1 VYEISVSVDA
11 CVRAGTQAD
20 VLWVVGGAEE
30 VGGDPNGALVL
41 TAGGG
46 RMGSLLAG
54 ALDDQAAGLTAG
66 GIGSRLI
73 ELQVDTLG
81 ALVSGVPEG
90 TGVRA
95 LLAPASDF
103 PVDFWG
109 RLWAG
114 APLCLVT
121 HLNCDRITGI
131 EYYEEAGVADLGEDV
146 ARLFSR
152 GTTGSLVEAD
162 RVVTVLWPVPR
173 LALVG
178 GGPILGAVEQTAGP
192 LGWQV
197 LRFGRPDEAAPLLLG
212 LGALDAVVV
221 AGHDLTMAGNAL
233 SAALSG
239 SAGYVGA
246 LGTVA
251 MNRARLD
258 WLSSRGV
265 EGLDRV
271 HGPAGLDL
279 GARTPAEVALA
290 VLAEALAVRSGH
302 TGRSLRDLGN
312 ADSGLP

>member
-1 VYEISVSVDA
+1 MSVDA
-11 CVRAGTQAD
+11 CVRAGTRAD
-20 VLWVVGGAEE
+20 VLWVVSGAEE

-46 RMGSLLAG
+46 RMGSLLSG

-66 GIGSRLI
+66 GVSSRLV
-73 ELQVDTLG
+73 ELEVDTLG

-90 TGVRA
+90 ARVRA
-95 LLAPASDF
+95 LLAPAADF
-103 PVDFWG
+103 PAGFWG

-121 HLNCDRITGI
+121 HLDGDRITGI
-131 EYYEEAGVADLGEDV
+131 EFHEEAEVADLGEDV
-146 ARLFSR
+146 ARFFSR
-152 GTTGSLVEAD
+152 GTTGSRVEAD
-162 RVVTVLWPVPR
+162 RVVTALWPVPR

-178 GGPILGAVEQTAGP
+178 GGPILEAVEQSAGL

-197 LRFGRPDEAAPLLLG
+197 LRFGSPGEAAPLLLG
-212 LGALDAVVV
+212 LGALDAVLV
-221 AGHDLTMAGNAL
+221 ASHDLTAAGNAL

-246 LGTVA
+246 LGTPA
-251 MNRARLD
+251 MNRARLE

-265 EGLDRV
+265 EGLDRI

-279 GARTPAEVALA
+279 GARKPAEVALA

-302 TGRSLRDLGN
+302 TGRSLRDLAE